1 MGRETNK
8 RRREAQARG
17 AREKAAASRAAQQ
30 RADQRKRALTIIGS
44 IVGVVALAAVI
55 AVVAITHKSSS
66 PNDRTAASPAVVKD
80 VTSVSD
86 ATLNQVGPGNVV
98 TPPTAIS
105 GQPPLTANGKPEVLY
120 IGAEFCPYCA
130 VERWALAEA
139 LSKFGTFSNL
149 SEVRSAVDDG
159 NYASL
164 DFYKSSYASKYLTF
178 TPVENEDRS
187 SNPLESVTP
196 AQKSLWTKLSAPSQ
210 PGFPFID
217 FGNKYLIGRTAPLDP
232 SVLGTAN
239 QAQIAAQL
247 NNPSS
252 KIAQTVSGG
261 ANDDIAAICAMTGNQ
276 PANVCSSPV
285 IKGIQAKIAGT
296 STG

>member
-8 RRREAQARG
+8 RRRDAQARG
-17 AREKAAASRAAQQ
+17 AREKAAAARAAQQ
-30 RADQRKRALTIIGS
+30 RADQRKRALSIIGT
-44 IVGVVALAAVI
+44 IVGVVALAAVL

-66 PNDRTAASPAVVKD
+66 PSDRAAASPAVVKD

-86 ATLNQVGPGNVV
+86 ATLNRVGAGNVL
-98 TPPTAIS
+98 TPPTAVS
-105 GQPPLTANGKPEVLY
+105 GHPPLTANGKPELLY
-120 IGAEFCPYCA
+120 IGAEFCPFCA
-130 VERWALAEA
+130 VERWSLAEA

-149 SEVRSAVDDG
+149 GEVHSAVDDG

-164 DFYKSSYASKYLTF
+164 DFYKSSYSSKYLTF
-178 TPVENEDRS
+178 TPVENEDRNS
-187 SNPLESVTP
+187 KPLQSVTSE
-196 AQKSLWTKLSAPSQ
+196 QKSLWTKLSAPSQ

-217 FGNKYLIGRTAPLDP
+217 FGNKYLIARTAPLDP
-232 SVLGTAN
+232 SVLGSNT

-247 NNPSS
+247 NDPTS

-285 IKGIQAKIAGT
+285 IKGIQSRIAGT